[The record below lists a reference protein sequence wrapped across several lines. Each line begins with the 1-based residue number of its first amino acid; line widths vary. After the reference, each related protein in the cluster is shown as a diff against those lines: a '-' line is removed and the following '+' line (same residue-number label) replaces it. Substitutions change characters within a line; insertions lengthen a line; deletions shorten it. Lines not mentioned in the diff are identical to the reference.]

1 MKSAEKG
8 QPVTELKR
16 VCGNA
21 FAVTRREDG
30 VSIRRLPCPA
40 PAPEGQVARV
50 VVFPWARVREG
61 R

>member
-1 MKSAEKG
+1 VKKSGKVE
-8 QPVTELKR
+8 PVTELKR

-30 VSIRRLPCPA
+30 VRIRRLPCPA
-40 PAPEGQVARV
+40 PAPKGRVAQV
-50 VVFPWARVREG
+50 VVFPWASRRG